1 MERVSRVRAWLL
13 LAFFLLILVF
23 FSARL
28 FNLQIIETKGDTDNT
43 EVFTTLTRVKAA
55 RGDILDRNG
64 NILIGNRASYDLV
77 FNHFVITSSDD
88 TNGSLYKLIN
98 KCREMGIEFS
108 DHLPISRERP
118 FVYTTDQFTSAW
130 QGYFHSY
137 MVDREMDSDITAPL
151 LIQTLRQRYK
161 IPGEWSDE
169 DARAVIGLRYE
180 FDLRGVVNL
189 ANYVFLEDVSDEQLS
204 ALLELNI
211 PGLNVEA
218 STVREYYTP
227 YAAHIL
233 GTMGAMNEKQW
244 LKVKE
249 AYENGEGAEYYMDAQ
264 MGQSGFESAFE
275 EYLHGVDGLRRDE
288 VDKNG
293 TVISSEYYEGK
304 EPKAGNNVETTIDI
318 NLQIVAEDALADVID
333 WLQNVDN
340 DPNKNTESAGRD
352 VEGAA
357 VVVMKV
363 DTGEVLACASYPTYN
378 LQTYNEE
385 YENILKQDY
394 DPLFNRAISAT
405 YPPGSSYKMCTL
417 IAAMENGCLEVGETI
432 ADGGIYLKYKN
443 DNFTPTCLIYSSQRR
458 MHQTYEAGGQGL
470 TPQEALEVSCNYF
483 FYELGDR
490 MFYAKGSPM
499 DDTAKALGLGEPTGI
514 ELVEKVGHRSNK
526 AAKEALYTG
535 IYARY
540 TAASMILGAIG
551 QDENSFSPM
560 QLAVYAST
568 LANQGKRYR
577 ATFLNRVVSADY
589 RSLVYENSPELVS
602 TLEISDSTYKTYLE
616 GMIRVCHGV
625 RGTARETMAGMPVTV
640 AGKTGTAQHGLGK
653 DKSDHGAFI
662 CFAPAENP
670 QIAIAVYG
678 EKAAHGSTLAQVA
691 AAVIRYYFDANSIE
705 TGTIVALENTLG

>member
-1 MERVSRVRAWLL
+1 MERISRRRAVMLL
-13 LAFFLLILVF
+13 VFFAVILLF

-28 FNLQIIETKGDTDNT
+28 FNLQIITK
-43 EVFTTLTRVKAA
+43 TTSTTGNITTFVTQTRVKAA

-77 FNHFVITSSDD
+77 FNHYVITSSDD
-88 TNGSLYKLIN
+88 TNGSLYKLIH
-98 KCREMGIEFS
+98 KCRELGIEYG
-108 DHLPISRERP
+108 DHLPITRERP
-118 FVYTTDQFTSAW
+118 FIYTTDQFTSAW

-137 MVDREMDSDITAPL
+137 MVDRGMDSDITAPL

-189 ANYVFLEDVSDEQLS
+189 ANYIFLEDVSDENLS

-211 PGLNVEA
+211 PGLVVEA

-227 YAAHIL
+227 YAAHVL
-233 GTMGAMNEKQW
+233 GTMGAMDQKQW

-249 AYENGEGAEYYMDAQ
+249 AYENGEGDEYYMDAQ
-264 MGQSGFESAFE
+264 IGQSGFEAAFE
-275 EYLHGVDGLRRDE
+275 KYLHGVDGLRRDE

-293 TVISSEYYEGK
+293 ATISSEYYEGK
-304 EPKAGNNVETTIDI
+304 EPRAGNNVETTIDI
-318 NLQIVAEDALADVID
+318 NLQMVAEDALADVIA
-333 WLQNVDN
+333 WLQ
-340 DPNKNTESAGRD
+340 DPEKNTSKDGND

-363 DTGEVLACASYPTYN
+363 GTGEVLACASYPTYN

-385 YENILKQDY
+385 YEEILKQDF
-394 DPLFNRAISAT
+394 DPLFNRAFHAT
-405 YPPGSSYKMCTL
+405 YPPGSSFKMCTL
-417 IAAMENGCLEVGETI
+417 IAAMESGVLKPNETI
-432 ADGGIYLKYKN
+432 KDEGIYLKYKE
-443 DNFTPTCLIYSSQRR
+443 DMFTPTCLVYSSHGYTHKG
-458 MHQTYEAGGQGL
+458 MTELGVGL

-514 ELVEKVGHRSNK
+514 ELVEKIGHRSNK
-526 AAKEALYTG
+526 ATKEELYTG

-540 TAASMILGAIG
+540 TAGSMILGAIG

-568 LANQGKRYR
+568 LASQGKRYR
-577 ATFLNRVVSADY
+577 ATFLNRVVSSDY
-589 RSLVYENSPELVS
+589 RSLILESKPELVS
-602 TLEISDSTYKTYLE
+602 TLDISDATYKAYLE
-616 GMIRVCHGV
+616 GMIAVCHGS
-625 RGTARETMAGMPVTV
+625 RGTARETMAGLPVKV

-662 CFAPAENP
+662 CFAPADNP

-678 EKAAHGSTLAQVA
+678 EKAAHGSTLGQVA
-691 AAVIRYYFDANSIE
+691 AAIIRYYFDTNSGE
-705 TGTIVALENTLG
+705 TGSIVPIENGLG

>member
-1 MERVSRVRAWLL
+1 MERISRRRAVML
-13 LAFFLLILVF
+13 LVF
-23 FSARL
+23 FALILIFFSFRL
-28 FNLQIIETKGDTDNT
+28 FKLQIIDETDSISGNI
-43 EVFTTLTRVKAA
+43 TTFVTQTRVKAA

-98 KCREMGIEFS
+98 KCKEMGIEYS

-161 IPGEWSDE
+161 IPSEWSDE

-218 STVREYYTP
+218 STVREYYTS

-244 LKVKE
+244 QKVKE
-249 AYENGEGAEYYMDAQ
+249 AYENGTGAEYYMDAQ

-275 EYLHGVDGLRRDE
+275 DYLHGVDGLRRDE

-304 EPKAGNNVETTIDI
+304 EPRAGNNVETTIDI

-333 WLQNVDN
+333 WLQNPDD
-340 DPNKNTESAGRD
+340 DPNKNRETAGRD

-417 IAAMENGCLEVGETI
+417 IAAMENGCLAVGETI
-432 ADGGIYLKYKN
+432 ADGGIYLKYK
-443 DNFTPTCLIYSSQRR
+443 DDMFTPTCLIYSSQRR
-458 MHQTYEAGGQGL
+458 MHQTYEDGNGL

-490 MFYAKGSPM
+490 MFYSKGSPM

-514 ELVEKVGHRSNK
+514 ELVEKIGYRSNK
-526 AAKEALYTG
+526 ATKEALYTG
-535 IYARY
+535 INARY

-577 ATFLNRVVSADY
+577 ATFLNRVVSSDY

-602 TLEISDSTYKTYLE
+602 TLEISDSTYKAYLE

-678 EKAAHGSTLAQVA
+678 EKAAHGSTLARVA